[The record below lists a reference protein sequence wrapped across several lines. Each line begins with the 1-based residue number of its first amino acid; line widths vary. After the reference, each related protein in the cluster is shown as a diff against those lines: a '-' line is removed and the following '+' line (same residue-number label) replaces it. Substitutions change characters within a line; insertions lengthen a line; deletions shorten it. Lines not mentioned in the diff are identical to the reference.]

1 MPSIDPLIFPFE
13 MNAKPTYSKGK
24 KRGKNLTSQ
33 CTTKGHKQYDP
44 RKHAHV
50 IH

>member
-1 MPSIDPLIFPFE
+1 MSIKNYRDVVIFPFE
-13 MNAKPTYSKGK
+13 MNAKPTYRKIP
-24 KRGKNLTSQ
+24 TAQ
-33 CTTKGHKQYDP
+33 CTTKGHRQYDP

>member
-33 CTTKGHKQYDP
+33 CTQKDINNMILENMHM
-44 RKHAHV
+44 
-50 IH
+50 